1 MVQHDSIFTY
11 SCTMC
16 LAEVPVSKQRLKNQ
30 PEVYGGLPIFNS
42 LEKRLEMKHAQPVI
56 FFSRARFR
64 VWSMYLL
71 FCQIKQMKLNITI

>member
-30 PEVYGGLPIFNS
+30 PEVYWGLPIFNS

-56 FFSRARFR
+56 FFHEPASESGPCICFFVR
-64 VWSMYLL
+64 
-71 FCQIKQMKLNITI
+71 LNK